1 MATSVVQICNLAL
14 INVGVSQLIAS
25 LEEKSK
31 EAQVLNA
38 VYDLTRDE
46 TLEAAPWPFATRR
59 VALQLVGTPPTEWAY
74 RYRYPND
81 CVTARRILDGS
92 TRAFASEQ
100 RIPFAIAEDEINDAK
115 VILCDQEAAT
125 LEYTAR
131 IVAPGLFSPTFA
143 IALAWGL
150 AVKIAPALASDPRF
164 GVSAGQQYQGAID
177 RAFARSLAEG
187 QEDQNPDSE
196 FIRARG

>member
-25 LEEKSK
+25 IDESSK
-31 EAQVLNA
+31 EAQVLSA
-38 VYDLTRDE
+38 VYDLTLDE

-59 VALQLVGTPPTEWAY
+59 ATLQDVGSPPGEWAY

-81 CVTARRILDGS
+81 CLTARRILDGS
-92 TRAFASEQ
+92 TRVFSADT
-100 RIPFAIAEDEINDAK
+100 RIPFAIEEDEAADGK
-115 VILCDQEAAT
+115 VILCDQASAM

-131 IVAPGLFSPTFA
+131 IVKPGLFTPTFA
-143 IALAWGL
+143 IALSWGL
-150 AVKIAPALASDPRF
+150 AVKIAPALSSDPRF
-164 GVSAGQQYQGAID
+164 GVSAGQQYQGAIL
-177 RAFARSLAEG
+177 RALARSFAEG
-187 QEDQNPDSE
+187 QEGEAPDSE